1 MDFSSITFSF
11 YLPCVLAF
19 LLSNSLTISSY
30 RFSSIVYFLQMIKYA
45 LCEIS
50 NYLNF
55 SSQSYFTIVFKKITG
70 TTPGNYRRIHKQ
82 HTW

>member
-11 YLPCVLAF
+11 FRIRIQTWQQAKN
-19 LLSNSLTISSY
+19 LLTYSDYTLG
-30 RFSSIVYFLQMIKYA
+30 
-45 LCEIS
+45 EIS